1 MSRRAFT
8 IMEVVVALGILAVA
22 LLGTVQVFLG
32 GVTLSAQ
39 STQLATAGE
48 MGRQILDRARAQG
61 YASIPPGQNTFDGSA
76 PVPTPPS
83 ATGFPP
89 TPYPSIT
96 IEGTRYDVIVR
107 TDTVAVP
114 GAISPPRS
122 VQVEVRWGR
131 THQVSLETYLYP

>member
-1 MSRRAFT
+1 M
-8 IMEVVVALGILAVA
+8 ALGILAVA
-22 LLGTVQVFLG
+22 LLGTIQVFLG

-48 MGRQILDRARAQG
+48 LGRQVLDRTRAQG
-61 YASIPPGQNTFDGSA
+61 YASLPPGQNTFDGSA
-76 PVPTPPS
+76 TVPTPPA

-89 TPYPSIT
+89 APYPSLT
-96 IEGTRYDVIVR
+96 IDGTRYDVVVR
-107 TDTVAVP
+107 TDTVPVA

-131 THQVSLETYLYP
+131 NHQVSLETYLYP